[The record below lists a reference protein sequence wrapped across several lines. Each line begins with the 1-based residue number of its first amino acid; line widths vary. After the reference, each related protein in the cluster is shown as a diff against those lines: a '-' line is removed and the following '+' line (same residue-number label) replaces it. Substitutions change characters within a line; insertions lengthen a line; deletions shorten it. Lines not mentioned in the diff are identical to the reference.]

1 MLAAQLNDVGMSIFN
16 LHVPP
21 YASGLDEAPALDER
35 LTLKVGAGAV
45 QMAPAGSRAVRT
57 TIETYQ
63 PLLSL
68 HGHIHESRAAVRI
81 GRTLAVNPG
90 SDYSSGSVDGCLLT
104 LSGDKVKSHQMV
116 SG

>member
-45 QMAPAGSRAVRT
+45 QMAPAGRCVRCGPRSRRINRCSLSTGTSTNRA
-57 TIETYQ
+57 
-63 PLLSL
+63 PLYESAERSL
-68 HGHIHESRAAVRI
+68 
-81 GRTLAVNPG
+81 
-90 SDYSSGSVDGCLLT
+90 
-104 LSGDKVKSHQMV
+104 
-116 SG
+116 